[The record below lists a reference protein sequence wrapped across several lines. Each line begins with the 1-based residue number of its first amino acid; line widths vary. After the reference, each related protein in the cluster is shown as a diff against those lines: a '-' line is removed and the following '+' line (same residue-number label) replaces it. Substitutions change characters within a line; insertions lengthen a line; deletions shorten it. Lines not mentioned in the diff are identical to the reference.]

1 MDVVLN
7 FSNTR
12 ASSDARN
19 AIRTWFHKFL
29 QKFDERGELQVDVY
43 CSKKNH
49 NSFTPGEKFL
59 CVVSARASW
68 LMAPVTIRVKGE
80 NCWNTL
86 VDACAVLRQQLQKNK
101 KKLWKRSRYKKVKML
116 AIERT

>member
-1 MDVVLN
+1 MDMVLN
-7 FSNTR
+7 FSNAT
-12 ASSDARN
+12 ASFESRN
-19 AIRTWFHKFL
+19 AIQQWYFKFL
-29 QKFDERGELQVDVY
+29 EKLDQRGDLKVEVY

-68 LMAPVTIRVKGE
+68 LLAPVTIRIKGE

-86 VDACAVLRQQLQKNK
+86 IDACAVLRQQLKKNK
-101 KKLWKRSRYKKVKML
+101 KKLWKRTRYKKIKML
-116 AIERT
+116 AI